1 MTLDLAKL
9 EPKNPYSLIADFAAA
24 GYEFGHVC
32 KTWNHGSYLRFS
44 AFCKSDETLREY
56 IAQPSIQ
63 ALPEHKRMLAIYRTI
78 LTRST
83 HAVSKK
89 LDPGSIG
96 TLDADTA
103 ADGMQIGKIRMAI
116 KSFHPSAWVELARI
130 TKQMEIKWYA
140 YIQARPRTLPEIK
153 LGGEEESPVAATL
166 PAPFFSSK
174 STSPHSL
181 EPARVNLTTPAHSE
195 NKQDAEESSVAATLP
210 SPLPSLKPTAPLS
223 LATAQNGWLR
233 QGSSSA
239 SSAGS
244 ECGSRVPPL
253 TAIKKFDASLDLPSP
268 DASPEEPGCLESL
281 YNWSSSWCDYF
292 AKQITNF
299 FNWALGY

>member
-9 EPKNPYSLIADFAAA
+9 EPKNPCSLIVDFAAV

-32 KTWNHGSYLRFS
+32 KTWNHFSYVRFS

-56 IAQPSIQ
+56 IVQPSIQ

-96 TLDADTA
+96 TLDEDTA

-116 KSFHPSAWVELARI
+116 RAFHPSHWVGLAKL
-130 TKQMEIKWYA
+130 TKEMEIKWYA

-153 LGGEEESPVAATL
+153 LGGEEESPLARRFL
-166 PAPFFSSK
+166 RLFF
-174 STSPHSL
+174 P
-181 EPARVNLTTPAHSE
+181 
-195 NKQDAEESSVAATLP
+195 
-210 SPLPSLKPTAPLS
+210 
-223 LATAQNGWLR
+223 
-233 QGSSSA
+233 
-239 SSAGS
+239 
-244 ECGSRVPPL
+244 
-253 TAIKKFDASLDLPSP
+253 
-268 DASPEEPGCLESL
+268 
-281 YNWSSSWCDYF
+281 
-292 AKQITNF
+292 
-299 FNWALGY
+299 